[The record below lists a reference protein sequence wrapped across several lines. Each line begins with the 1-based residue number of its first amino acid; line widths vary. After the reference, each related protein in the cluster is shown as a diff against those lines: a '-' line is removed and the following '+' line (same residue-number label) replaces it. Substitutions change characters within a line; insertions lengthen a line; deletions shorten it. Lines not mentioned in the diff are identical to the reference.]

1 MIIDYEILKFLWWVL
16 VGVLFIGFAVTD
28 GMDMGVGTLLPFL
41 GKNDAERRVIINTV
55 GPHWDGNQVWLITA
69 GGAIFA
75 AWPLVYAS
83 AFSGFYFAMLLA
95 LFALF
100 FRPVGFDYRSKI
112 EDPRWRNAWDW
123 GLFVG
128 GAVPALV
135 FGIAFGNLLQGVP
148 FHLDELLRPF
158 YTGSFL
164 GLLWNPQNGPFAL
177 LAGLISLGMLTM
189 HGAIWL
195 QLRTEEPI
203 ASRAK
208 LWAKWTGLAT
218 IVAFALAG
226 VWLTLG
232 IEGFRVVSMPAL
244 DATPNPLTK
253 EVVQEAGAWLANYQQ
268 YPWSLIFPILGFAGL
283 GLAIQLSM
291 ANRPGL
297 GLISSSLGLTGIIVT
312 AGAAMFPF
320 IMPSSTN
327 PNSSLIAWDAVS
339 SHRTLTVMFWA
350 AVIFVP
356 LILAYTTWTYRK
368 MWRRVTVAEIKAQDH
383 LAY

>member
-1 MIIDYEILKFLWWVL
+1 MILDYETLKFVWWVL

-41 GKNDAERRVIINTV
+41 GKNDEERRVIINTV

-112 EDPRWRNAWDW
+112 ASPVWRNAWDW
-123 GLFVG
+123 GLFIG
-128 GAVPALV
+128 GTVPALV

-148 FHLDELLRPF
+148 FHLDDMLRPY
-158 YTGSFL
+158 YTGSFF
-164 GLLWNPQNGPFAL
+164 GLLNPFAL
-177 LAGLISLGMLTM
+177 LAGLISVGMLTM

-208 LWAKWTGLAT
+208 AWAKVTGLAT
-218 IVAFALAG
+218 IGGFALAG
-226 VWLTLG
+226 IWLAFG
-232 IEGFRVVSMPAL
+232 IDGYHVVSMPPT

-253 EVVQEAGAWLANYQQ
+253 EVVIQSGAWLANYRD
-268 YPWSLIFPILGFAGL
+268 YPLTLLFPILGFAGL
-283 GLAIQLSM
+283 GFAVSLSM
-291 ANRPGL
+291 KDKAGSGLIVSGL
-297 GLISSSLGLTGIIVT
+297 GITGIIMT

-327 PNSSLIAWDAVS
+327 PSSSLIAWDATS
-339 SHRTLTVMFWA
+339 SHLTLTVMFWA
-350 AVIFVP
+350 AVIFIP
-356 LILAYTTWTYRK
+356 IILLYTTWTYAR
-368 MWRRVTVAEIKAQDH
+368 MWRRVTVAEIKAQDT

>member
-1 MIIDYEILKFLWWVL
+1 MILDYETLKFLWWVL

-28 GMDMGVGTLLPFL
+28 GLDMGVGALLPFL
-41 GKNDAERRVIINTV
+41 GKTDEERRVIINTV

-75 AWPLVYAS
+75 AWPLVYAT

-112 EDPRWRNAWDW
+112 ANPTWRNAWDW
-123 GLFVG
+123 GLFIG

-148 FHLDELLRPF
+148 FHLDEFLRP
-158 YTGSFL
+158 YYSGSFF
-164 GLLWNPQNGPFAL
+164 GLLNPFAL
-177 LAGLISLGMLTM
+177 LVGLVSLGMLVM

-195 QLRTEEPI
+195 QLRTAEPI
-203 ASRAK
+203 SSRAQVV
-208 LWAKWTGLAT
+208 AKQAGLAT

-226 VWLTLG
+226 VWLTVG
-232 IEGFRVVSMPAL
+232 VEGYKVVSMPAL

-253 EVVQEAGAWLANYQQ
+253 AVIREGYGWLANYAAH
-268 YPWSLIFPILGFAGL
+268 PWTLIFPLLGFAGM
-283 GLAIQLSM
+283 GLAILASM
-291 ANRPGL
+291 SNRAGWGL
-297 GLISSSLGLTGIIVT
+297 AASSLGLTGIIMT

-339 SHRTLTVMFWA
+339 SHLTLSVMFWA

-356 LILAYTTWTYRK
+356 LIIGYTTWTYTK
-368 MWRRVTVAEIKAQDH
+368 MWRRVTVEEIRAQDH

>member
-1 MIIDYEILKFLWWVL
+1 MILDYETLKFVWWVL

-28 GMDMGVGTLLPFL
+28 GLDMGVGALLPFL
-41 GKNDAERRVIINTV
+41 GQNDEERRVIINTV

-75 AWPLVYAS
+75 AWPLVYAT

-112 EDPRWRNAWDW
+112 ADPRWRNAWDW

-148 FHLDELLRPF
+148 FHLDDLLRP
-158 YTGSFL
+158 YYSGSFF
-164 GLLWNPQNGPFAL
+164 GLLNPFAL
-177 LAGLISLGMLTM
+177 LAGLISLGMLVM

-195 QLRTEEPI
+195 QLRTAEPI
-203 ASRAK
+203 SGRAK
-208 LWAKWTGLAT
+208 VVAKKAGLAT

-226 VWLTLG
+226 VWLTIG
-232 IEGFRVVSMPAL
+232 VDGYKVVSMPAL
-244 DATPNPLTK
+244 DAVPNPLTK
-253 EVVQEAGAWLANYQQ
+253 EVVRDGGAWLANYAA
-268 YPWSLIFPILGFAGL
+268 YPWTLLFPLLGFAGM
-283 GLAIQLSM
+283 GLAVLASM
-291 ANRPGL
+291 SNRAGWGL
-297 GLISSSLGLTGIIVT
+297 VASSLGLTGIIMT

-339 SHRTLTVMFWA
+339 SHLTLTVMFWA

-356 LILAYTTWTYRK
+356 LILAYTTWTYAK
-368 MWRRVTVAEIKAQDH
+368 MWRRVTVEEIRSQDH

>member
-1 MIIDYEILKFLWWVL
+1 MILDYEILKFVWWLL

-75 AWPLVYAS
+75 AWPLVYGA

-112 EDPRWRNAWDW
+112 ENKAWRNAWDW
-123 GLFVG
+123 GLFIG

-148 FHLDELLRPF
+148 FHLDELLRPY
-158 YTGSFL
+158 YTGSFFA
-164 GLLWNPQNGPFAL
+164 LLNPFAL
-177 LAGLISLGMLTM
+177 LAGLISLSMLTL

-195 QLRTEEPI
+195 QLRTGEPI

-208 LWAKWTGLAT
+208 QWAKVTGLAT
-218 IVAFALAG
+218 IIGFALAG
-226 VWLTLG
+226 LWLTFFVD
-232 IEGFRVVSMPAL
+232 GFRVVSMPPT
-244 DATPNPLTK
+244 DAIPNPLTK
-253 EVVQEAGAWLANYQQ
+253 EVVIEPFAWLANYGR
-268 YPWSLIFPILGFAGL
+268 YPWTLLFPIVGFAGL
-283 GLAIQLSM
+283 GYAVSLSM
-291 ANRPGL
+291 QDRAGL
-297 GLISSSLGLTGIIVT
+297 GLIMSGVGITGVIMT

-327 PNSSLIAWDAVS
+327 PGSSLIAWDATS
-339 SHRTLTVMFWA
+339 SHLTLTVMFWA
-350 AVIFVP
+350 AVIFIP
-356 LILAYTTWTYRK
+356 IILAYTTWTYAR
-368 MWRRVTVAEIKAQDH
+368 MWRRITVEEIEAQDK

>member
-1 MIIDYEILKFLWWVL
+1 MILDYEVLKFIWWVL

-28 GMDMGVGTLLPFL
+28 GMDMGVGTLLPWL
-41 GKNDAERRVIINTV
+41 GKNDDERRVIINTV

-75 AWPLVYAS
+75 AWPLVYAT

-112 EDPRWRNAWDW
+112 ADKRWRSAWDW
-123 GLFVG
+123 GLFIG

-148 FHLDELLRPF
+148 FHLDDFLRPY
-158 YTGSFL
+158 YTGGFF
-164 GLLWNPQNGPFAL
+164 GLLNPFAL

-208 LWAKWTGLAT
+208 QWAKVTGLAT
-218 IVAFALAG
+218 IGAFALAG
-226 VWLTLG
+226 LWLTFFIDG
-232 IEGFRVVSMPAL
+232 YTVVSMPPI

-253 EVVQEAGAWLANYQQ
+253 EVVIDGGAWLANYRD
-268 YPWSLIFPILGFAGL
+268 YPLTLLFPILGFAGL
-283 GLAIQLSM
+283 GFAISLSM
-291 ANRPGL
+291 KDRAGL
-297 GLISSSLGLTGIIVT
+297 GLIMSGVGITGIIMT

-327 PNSSLIAWDAVS
+327 PGSSLIAWDATS
-339 SHRTLTVMFWA
+339 SHLTLTVMFWA
-350 AVIFVP
+350 AVIFIP
-356 LILAYTTWTYRK
+356 LILFYTTWTYAR
-368 MWRRVTVAEIKAQDH
+368 MWRRVTVAEIKSQDT

>member
-1 MIIDYEILKFLWWVL
+1 MIIDYEILKLVWWVL

-28 GMDMGVGTLLPFL
+28 GMDMGVGALLPFL
-41 GKNDAERRVIINTV
+41 GKNDDERRVIINTV

-75 AWPLVYAS
+75 AWPLVYAA

-95 LFALF
+95 LFGLF

-112 EDPRWRNAWDW
+112 ADPRWRSAWDW
-123 GLFVG
+123 GLFIG
-128 GAVPALV
+128 GVVPALV

-148 FHLDELLRPF
+148 FHLDEFLRPY
-158 YTGSFL
+158 YTGGFF
-164 GLLWNPQNGPFAL
+164 GLLNPFAL
-177 LAGLISLGMLTM
+177 LAGVISVAMLAT

-195 QLRTEEPI
+195 QLRTTEPVV
-203 ASRAK
+203 ARAK
-208 LWAKWTGLAT
+208 HWAKITGLIT
-218 IVAFALAG
+218 IGAFALAG
-226 VWLTLG
+226 IWLSLG
-232 IEGFRVVSMPAL
+232 ITGFKVVSMPAL
-244 DATPNPLTK
+244 DAIPNPLTK
-253 EVVQEAGAWLANYQQ
+253 EVVAEAGAWLTNYQV
-268 YPWSLIFPILGFAGL
+268 YPLTLVFPILGFVGL
-283 GLAIQLSM
+283 GLAVVLSM
-291 ANRPGL
+291 KDRPGL
-297 GLISSSLGLTGIIVT
+297 GLIMSGLGITGIIMT

-339 SHRTLTVMFWA
+339 SHLTLTVMFWA

-356 LILAYTTWTYRK
+356 LILGYTTWTYAK
-368 MWRRVTVAEIKAQDH
+368 MWRRVSIEEIRAQDT

>member
-1 MIIDYEILKFLWWVL
+1 MILDYETLKFIWWAL

-28 GMDMGVGTLLPFL
+28 GLDMGVGALLPFL
-41 GKNDAERRVIINTV
+41 GQNDEERRVIINTV

-75 AWPLVYAS
+75 AWPLVYAT

-112 EDPRWRNAWDW
+112 ADPRWRNAWDW
-123 GLFVG
+123 GLFIG

-148 FHLDELLRPF
+148 FHLDDLLRP
-158 YTGSFL
+158 YYSGSFF
-164 GLLWNPQNGPFAL
+164 GLLNPFAL
-177 LAGLISLGMLTM
+177 LAGLISLGMLVM

-195 QLRTEEPI
+195 QLRTAEPI
-203 ASRAK
+203 SGRAK
-208 LWAKWTGLAT
+208 VVAKKAGLAT

-226 VWLTLG
+226 VWLTIG
-232 IEGFRVVSMPAL
+232 VDGYKVVSMPAL

-253 EVVQEAGAWLANYQQ
+253 EVVRDGGAWLANYAA
-268 YPWSLIFPILGFAGL
+268 YPWTLLFPLLGFAGM
-283 GLAIQLSM
+283 GLAVLASM
-291 ANRPGL
+291 SNRPGL
-297 GLISSSLGLTGIIVT
+297 GLVASSLGLTGIIMT

-339 SHRTLTVMFWA
+339 SHLTLTVMFWA

-356 LILAYTTWTYRK
+356 LILAYTTWTYAK
-368 MWRRVTVAEIKAQDH
+368 MWRRVTVEEIRSQDH

>member
-1 MIIDYEILKFLWWVL
+1 MIFDYETLKFIWWVL
-16 VGVLFIGFAVTD
+16 VGVLLIGFAVTD

-41 GKNDAERRVIINTV
+41 GKNDLERRVIINTV

-75 AWPLVYAS
+75 AWPLVYAT

-112 EDPRWRNAWDW
+112 ENPHWRSAWDW

-148 FHLDELLRPF
+148 FHLDEFLRPW
-158 YTGSFL
+158 YTGSFF
-164 GLLWNPQNGPFAL
+164 GLLNPFAL
-177 LAGLISLGMLTM
+177 LAGMISLGMLTM

-203 ASRAK
+203 VGRAK
-208 LWAKWTGLAT
+208 VWAKRTGILT
-218 IVAFALAG
+218 IAAFALAG
-226 VWLTLG
+226 VWLSLG
-232 IEGFRVVSMPAL
+232 IDGFRVVSMPEPG
-244 DATPNPLTK
+244 ATPNPLTK
-253 EVVQEAGAWLANYQQ
+253 EVVQESWAWLANYRQH
-268 YPWSLIFPILGFAGL
+268 PWTLLFPLLGFAGL
-283 GLAIQLSM
+283 GGAVLLSM
-291 ANRPGL
+291 KDRPGL
-297 GLISSSLGLTGIIVT
+297 GLAVSSLGLTGVIMT
-312 AGAAMFPF
+312 AGVTMFPF

-339 SHRTLTVMFWA
+339 SHLTLTVMFWA
-350 AVIFVP
+350 AMIFVP
-356 LILAYTTWTYRK
+356 LILMYTAWTYTK

>member
-1 MIIDYEILKFLWWVL
+1 MILDYETLKFLWWVL

-28 GMDMGVGTLLPFL
+28 GLDMGVGALLPFL
-41 GKNDAERRVIINTV
+41 GKTDEERRVIINTV

-75 AWPLVYAS
+75 AWPLVYAT

-112 EDPRWRNAWDW
+112 ANPAWRNAWDW
-123 GLFVG
+123 GLFIG

-148 FHLDELLRPF
+148 FHLDEFLRP
-158 YTGSFL
+158 YYSGSFF
-164 GLLWNPQNGPFAL
+164 GLLNPFAL
-177 LAGLISLGMLTM
+177 LVGLVSLGMLVM

-195 QLRTEEPI
+195 QLRTAEPI
-203 ASRAK
+203 SSRAQVV
-208 LWAKWTGLAT
+208 AKQAGLAT

-226 VWLTLG
+226 VWLTVG
-232 IEGFRVVSMPAL
+232 VEGYKVVSMPAL

-253 EVVQEAGAWLANYQQ
+253 AVIREGYGWLANYAAH
-268 YPWSLIFPILGFAGL
+268 PWTLIFPLLGFAGM
-283 GLAIQLSM
+283 GLAILASM
-291 ANRPGL
+291 SNRAGWGL
-297 GLISSSLGLTGIIVT
+297 AASSLGLTGIIMT

-339 SHRTLTVMFWA
+339 SHLTLSVMFWA
-350 AVIFVP
+350 AVIFIP
-356 LILAYTTWTYRK
+356 IILVYTTWTYSK
-368 MWRRVTVAEIKAQDH
+368 MWRRITIEEIDAQKH